1 MALLAA
7 PRKGAFCI
15 DSRDAEMLNTRSGAV
30 LEALQKIRKAEA
42 SGSNT
47 TRLRQLDERIS
58 TYNNAKYTKVV
69 ASICGGTG
77 EVITAYP
84 SRNETGGTKGEARY
98 RAKDCD

>member
-1 MALLAA
+1 MGREEVPFSSAFEWEKKEGGLKMALLAA

-42 SGSNT
+42 SGKDT

-58 TYNNAKYTKVV
+58 TL
-69 ASICGGTG
+69 
-77 EVITAYP
+77 
-84 SRNETGGTKGEARY
+84 RTKGW
-98 RAKDCD
+98 

>member
-15 DSRDAEMLNTRSGAV
+15 DSRDAGMLNTRSEAV

-42 SGSNT
+42 SGKDT

-58 TYNNAKYTKVV
+58 TL
-69 ASICGGTG
+69 
-77 EVITAYP
+77 
-84 SRNETGGTKGEARY
+84 RTKGW
-98 RAKDCD
+98 